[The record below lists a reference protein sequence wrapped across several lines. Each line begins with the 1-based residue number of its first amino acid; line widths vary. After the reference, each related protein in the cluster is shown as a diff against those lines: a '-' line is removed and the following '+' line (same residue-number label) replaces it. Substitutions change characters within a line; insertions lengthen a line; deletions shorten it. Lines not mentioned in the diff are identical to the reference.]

1 MTVTARWGRVILLL
15 ACCCV
20 ITAALAG
27 FGGSLRNEAE
37 ASGAERR
44 AEVQRAGSGEPAE
57 TLTRLAVIANRLT
70 EPGSKVRVVLKWQG
84 ETETAQAEG
93 ASATAKLA
101 EDLGLSHPAPADM
114 EGHAA
119 YRAAGESGGVQIK
132 TLETALDDGSSY
144 VIVTLETADLAATEA
159 AFRAG
164 ADAAG
169 AALARAG
176 IMADWNVSMQ
186 GTAPGQGDP
195 QSALALA
202 QRGIAA
208 ALPGLKA
215 EESYVDAATA
225 SLSYSVPGLGRSIR
239 SGDHLL
245 GVQAAVH
252 HDGIRD
258 VNRVTIGFPLITIE
272 Y

>member
-1 MTVTARWGRVILLL
+1 MRVTVRWGKMIVLL

-20 ITAALAG
+20 IAAALAG

-37 ASGAERR
+37 ASGAERG
-44 AEVQRAGSGEPAE
+44 AEAQRAGSGEPAE
-57 TLTRLAVIANRLT
+57 TLTRLAAIAGRVT

-84 ETETAQAEG
+84 ETETAPAEG
-93 ASATAKLA
+93 ASASAELA
-101 EDLGLSHPAPADM
+101 EDLGLSLPVPADM

-132 TLETALDDGSSY
+132 LMETALDDGSSY

-164 ADAAG
+164 ANAAG

-176 IMADWNVSMQ
+176 ITADWNMSMQ

-195 QSALALA
+195 QSALASA
-202 QRGIAA
+202 QRGLAA
-208 ALPGLKA
+208 VLPGLKA
-215 EESYVDAATA
+215 EESYTDAATA
-225 SLSYSVPGLGRSIR
+225 SLSYSAPGLDRSIR
-239 SGDHLL
+239 SGNHLL

-252 HDGIRD
+252 YDGIRD
-258 VNRVTIGFPLITIE
+258 INRVTIGFPLITIE